1 MADLMDKLVTLD
13 PHQQQPEE
21 VAIIAWSV
29 AVLNVKRLDVYNWLM
44 RGLDLYI
51 QKLDSNFRRQA
62 HQFLLTCELD
72 GFPGSSNAID
82 GEWRPSGALKSRNV
96 SGKHLPLLEERA
108 QRAAKHYQRRSAERQ
123 YQSVRSKADKDL
135 NKVQLDYT
143 ASSHRPSRLQRDVAL
158 ILAELD
164 IEFVEEYVDEKS
176 GYSVDLLL
184 SDKRTAIEVDGPSH
198 YAAGSHR
205 PLGNTNMKHRHLAQ
219 LGFDLRILPYWCD
232 ASLALKALGLTN
244 IQSLGMNAHAHA
256 RYCPLWFRV

>member
-82 GEWRPSGALKSRNV
+82 GDWRPSGALKSRNI

-123 YQSVRSKADKDL
+123 YQSVRSKVDKDL
-135 NKVQLDYT
+135 NNKVQLDYT

-232 ASLALKALGLTN
+232 PSHALKPSDSRTYN
-244 IQSLGMNAHAHA
+244 
-256 RYCPLWFRV
+256 LWA